1 MEDKK
6 KNRRRWNQDA
16 QINVSQ
22 PQGLCF
28 WIKWITCWYC
38 INGGWTKFTAIKNSL
53 DNVLEFEFKED
64 LKAFMKM
71 FSFMRHASH
80 YFIML
85 RRTVCKR
92 WSKLNSGKILNKR
105 WQVAKYQKKKILFK
119 MCSPPH
125 ECFWFLWVFSS
136 IKQSHLHRV
145 KSPSKSVN
153 SLRHSSRQYE
163 SSKLPRNGRDL
174 MLHLDLSSDNI

>member
-105 WQVAKYQKKKILFK
+105 WQVAKYQKKNSFQN
-119 MCSPPH
+119 
-125 ECFWFLWVFSS
+125 VFSTTQKFLIS
-136 IKQSHLHRV
+136 LGFFQHKAVSFAWSHHQNL
-145 KSPSKSVN
+145 
-153 SLRHSSRQYE
+153 
-163 SSKLPRNGRDL
+163 
-174 MLHLDLSSDNI
+174 